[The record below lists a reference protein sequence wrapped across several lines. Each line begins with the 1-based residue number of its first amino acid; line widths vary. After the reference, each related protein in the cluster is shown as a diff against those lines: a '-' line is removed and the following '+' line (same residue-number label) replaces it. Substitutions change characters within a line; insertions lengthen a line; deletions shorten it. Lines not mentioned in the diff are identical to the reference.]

1 MATITIA
8 CDDNNDIAF
17 ADGRNIAF
25 LSGSDACA
33 QNLKQKSLMR
43 LGEDQYNT
51 ADGVDYFGT
60 IFTPQPDY
68 DAARQTITRNLLR
81 CPDVISIQSLTI
93 DVELGIFVYVAQVST
108 IYGPIKTEGQQSL

>member
-1 MATITIA
+1 MATLTIQS
-8 CDDNNDIAF
+8 DENNDIAF
-17 ADGRNIAF
+17 ADGRNVALI
-25 LSGSDACA
+25 SGSDACA

-43 LGEDQYNT
+43 LGEDQYDT

-81 CPDVISIQSLTI
+81 CPDVIGVQSLTI
-93 DVELGIFVYVAQVST
+93 DIVEGIFVYNAQVVT
-108 IYGPIKTEGQQSL
+108 IYGPIRAEGQQAV